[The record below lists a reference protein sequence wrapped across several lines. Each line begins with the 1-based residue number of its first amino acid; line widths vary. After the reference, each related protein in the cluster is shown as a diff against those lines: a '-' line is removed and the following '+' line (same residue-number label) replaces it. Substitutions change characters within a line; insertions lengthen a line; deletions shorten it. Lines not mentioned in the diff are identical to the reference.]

1 MLGGRDDLGDCLL
14 LLFALPLLAGE
25 ICFSTLELVD
35 LLCQGCVTLG
45 EHIDGVHALFQ
56 IFADIFLLKLE
67 LGGLTTD
74 CF

>member
-1 MLGGRDDLGDCLL
+1 MRLL
-14 LLFALPLLAGE
+14 LALPLLAGE
-25 ICFSTLELVD
+25 ICFGTLELVD